1 MARKTR
7 DFDRRCGRA
16 SRVVTW
22 ALIVAPFAMAATA
35 LLGFVGRTGSAA
47 GAGPRLEPLH
57 GHQALVPPG
66 ATLLGPAP
74 SSAELPLV
82 VTLQPRDQ
90 AALSAEAHAVS
101 DPASPDYHRFLTP
114 GEFAQRYGPT
124 PATIAQVTAQLK
136 QSGLT
141 VGPPS
146 STGLSVPVSGTVAQV
161 QSAFATPIDRYRLSS
176 GKTGYHNRAAPEV
189 PVAVAPQIEGIL
201 GLDTLSPPHPSTT
214 LPQANASV
222 PRTGALGAES
232 APAFN
237 QPAPAAGNCASNI
250 SQVQHSFGAL
260 SAVDLAQAYSFDP
273 LYSSGN
279 YGSGK
284 TVALVEMS
292 GAGYRSTD
300 IGQFATCY
308 GITNPQVSQRIV
320 AGGGATGGGTVE
332 AELDIETVLSLAPQA
347 NIEVYEGGPTADM
360 YSVFNAIVSDDTAK
374 VVSASWTNG
383 CEAYVAQAYQNSENT
398 LFQTAA
404 IEGQSIFV
412 ASGDQGAEGC
422 NFNGVVA
429 ASTNSQP
436 GAQVVDPS
444 TGTLYIANKS
454 SGNVT
459 VDSEGSSGN
468 PSSSVNA
475 FSVPTGS
482 GPDAVALDT
491 TDGKVFVA
499 NAGSNSLTAFS
510 TVTCKQ
516 GATSGCGSPT
526 QIASSGGDLTAPTA
540 LAVNG
545 STLYVANSN
554 GTIAVFNASTN
565 AFVTSVSLP
574 PSSSPTALAVD
585 SAGGVVY
592 VGDAGSVSGVDY
604 FNASTCNAT
613 NTTLCGVTPATVS
626 LSQHPVSMVV
636 DDSAG
641 SLYVANSGTAGI
653 SVVSLSSHTLT
664 TTIPTSG
671 TGIAGTGSA
680 VSVAL
685 APSGTQVLA
694 VLDGLTFP
702 GDVLATI
709 NPTTQTIISTVN
721 LETATTD
728 TMGALAVD
736 GTRNYVWVT
745 DATKN
750 DDVVQNLNLGVT
762 DPASQPY
769 VTAVG
774 GTSVSAPLGPAPTE
788 TTWNDQLHY
797 AEGAGGGGISQRFVM
812 PGFQQPLGTV
822 TGSSGTPCGNASG
835 DCREVPDVSADAD
848 PSTGYVIYDSDFNSV
863 FPYTGWTAIGGTSGA
878 APLWAAVLAVA
889 ASADGNTGGYGAMN
903 PILYTLAQKSPG
915 TYFNDVTTGNNDY
928 NAANGAQFG
937 ASSGYDMATGL
948 GTPITSALATGL
960 TVIPLEVAV
969 SGSQRYGGTP
979 SFTATPDFA
988 GSNSTPFGV
997 SLNTAGLS
1005 CSEVGTFTSISPT
1018 LPVASYTL
1026 LGSSCSGASL
1036 TGANASD
1043 YAIVYTSATNDFTVA
1058 PGPVNV
1064 AVSGSQTYG
1073 GMPTF
1078 SGSST
1083 PPTGITVTTS
1093 GLSCTEL
1100 QPLRVITP
1108 ALAAGSDTLLPGSC
1122 AGATLSGTNAGD
1134 YAVSYTSTAG
1144 DFTVSPAPLTIT
1156 ASNASMTYGSAAPT
1170 IIPGYSGFV
1179 NSDTASSLTT
1189 KPICS
1194 TTATG
1199 ASPVSGSP
1207 YASSCTGAVDPN
1219 YSFAYDPGAVTVNPA
1234 ALTVTA
1240 SNGSMAYGGT
1250 PPVITAID
1258 TGFVN
1263 GDTASS
1269 LTTPPSCSTTATS
1282 TSPVAGSP
1290 YASSCAG
1297 AADTNYSIVYV
1308 SGSVAV
1314 TKASLTVTAS
1324 SGSMTY
1330 GGTPPVVT
1338 AAYTGFVNG
1347 DGVSSLTTLATCSTT
1362 ATTTSPAS
1370 PPAYPA
1376 TCTGASGPNYA
1387 MSYVAGA
1394 TTINRATLT
1403 VTASNA
1409 SMTYGAAPPTIIP
1422 GYSGFVNGDSPASL
1436 TTTPTCSTTATGA
1449 SPVAGSPYSSSCT
1462 GTVDPNYSFAY
1473 VPGSVSDVVGPA
1485 HRHGSQHFHDLR
1497 QRAADH
1503 HARLRRLRQ
1512 RRHGILP
1519 DDEAQLLDHGDQR
1532 QHGGGLAVLVV
1543 VHGRRGRELHHDV
1556 LRGHHDGE
1564 PGPAH
1569 GDRLERVDD
1578 LRRHAARRDARL
1590 YRFRQR

>member
-101 DPASPDYHRFLTP
+101 DPASPDYHHFLTP

-214 LPQANASV
+214 LPQANAAV

-237 QPAPAAGNCASNI
+237 QPAPVAGNCASSI
-250 SQVQHSFGAL
+250 SGVQSTYGAL
-260 SAVDLAQAYSFDP
+260 NAVQLAQAYSFDP

-279 YGSGK
+279 YGSGQ

-292 GAGYRSTD
+292 GAGYSPTD
-300 IGQFATCY
+300 IAQFATCY
-308 GITNPQVSQRIV
+308 GLPAPGNQRVSQRIV

-374 VVSASWTNG
+374 IVSASWTNG

-475 FSVPTGS
+475 ASVPTGS

-491 TDGKVFVA
+491 AHGKVFVA
-499 NAGSNSLTAFS
+499 NAGSSSLTVIS
-510 TVTCKQ
+510 TGTCKQ
-516 GATSGCGSPT
+516 GTTSGCAFPT
-526 QIASSGGDLTAPTA
+526 QIASSGGDLTGPTA

-565 AFVTSVSLP
+565 AFVTSFNLL

-585 SAGGVVY
+585 SAGVVY

-613 NTTLCGVTPATVS
+613 NTTLCAVPPATVP

-636 DDSAG
+636 DDAAG
-641 SLYVANSGTAGI
+641 FLYVANAGTAGI
-653 SVVSLSSHTLT
+653 SVVNLSSHTLT

-671 TGIAGTGSA
+671 TGIAGPRSA

-685 APSGTQVLA
+685 APSGNQVLV
-694 VLDGLTFP
+694 VLDGLTSAAFP
-702 GDVLATI
+702 GDVMATI

-721 LETATTD
+721 LETATD

-736 GTRNYVWVT
+736 GTRELRLGHGRHRQRRRRPEPQPRSYRPCEPALCHCSRRHVRQRPPWPGA
-745 DATKN
+745 DG
-750 DDVVQNLNLGVT
+750 DDV
-762 DPASQPY
+762 
-769 VTAVG
+769 
-774 GTSVSAPLGPAPTE
+774 E
-788 TTWNDQLHY
+788 
-797 AEGAGGGGISQRFVM
+797 R
-812 PGFQQPLGTV
+812 
-822 TGSSGTPCGNASG
+822 
-835 DCREVPDVSADAD
+835 
-848 PSTGYVIYDSDFNSV
+848 
-863 FPYTGWTAIGGTSGA
+863 
-878 APLWAAVLAVA
+878 
-889 ASADGNTGGYGAMN
+889 
-903 PILYTLAQKSPG
+903 
-915 TYFNDVTTGNNDY
+915 
-928 NAANGAQFG
+928 
-937 ASSGYDMATGL
+937 
-948 GTPITSALATGL
+948 
-960 TVIPLEVAV
+960 
-969 SGSQRYGGTP
+969 
-979 SFTATPDFA
+979 
-988 GSNSTPFGV
+988 
-997 SLNTAGLS
+997 
-1005 CSEVGTFTSISPT
+1005 
-1018 LPVASYTL
+1018 
-1026 LGSSCSGASL
+1026 
-1036 TGANASD
+1036 
-1043 YAIVYTSATNDFTVA
+1043 
-1058 PGPVNV
+1058 
-1064 AVSGSQTYG
+1064 
-1073 GMPTF
+1073 
-1078 SGSST
+1078 
-1083 PPTGITVTTS
+1083 
-1093 GLSCTEL
+1093 
-1100 QPLRVITP
+1100 
-1108 ALAAGSDTLLPGSC
+1108 
-1122 AGATLSGTNAGD
+1122 
-1134 YAVSYTSTAG
+1134 
-1144 DFTVSPAPLTIT
+1144 
-1156 ASNASMTYGSAAPT
+1156 
-1170 IIPGYSGFV
+1170 
-1179 NSDTASSLTT
+1179 
-1189 KPICS
+1189 
-1194 TTATG
+1194 
-1199 ASPVSGSP
+1199 
-1207 YASSCTGAVDPN
+1207 
-1219 YSFAYDPGAVTVNPA
+1219 PA
-1234 ALTVTA
+1234 AL
-1240 SNGSMAYGGT
+1240 
-1250 PPVITAID
+1250 
-1258 TGFVN
+1258 
-1263 GDTASS
+1263 
-1269 LTTPPSCSTTATS
+1269 
-1282 TSPVAGSP
+1282 
-1290 YASSCAG
+1290 
-1297 AADTNYSIVYV
+1297 
-1308 SGSVAV
+1308 
-1314 TKASLTVTAS
+1314 
-1324 SGSMTY
+1324 
-1330 GGTPPVVT
+1330 
-1338 AAYTGFVNG
+1338 
-1347 DGVSSLTTLATCSTT
+1347 
-1362 ATTTSPAS
+1362 
-1370 PPAYPA
+1370 
-1376 TCTGASGPNYA
+1376 
-1387 MSYVAGA
+1387 
-1394 TTINRATLT
+1394 R
-1403 VTASNA
+1403 
-1409 SMTYGAAPPTIIP
+1409 
-1422 GYSGFVNGDSPASL
+1422 
-1436 TTTPTCSTTATGA
+1436 
-1449 SPVAGSPYSSSCT
+1449 
-1462 GTVDPNYSFAY
+1462 
-1473 VPGSVSDVVGPA
+1473 
-1485 HRHGSQHFHDLR
+1485 
-1497 QRAADH
+1497 
-1503 HARLRRLRQ
+1503 
-1512 RRHGILP
+1512 
-1519 DDEAQLLDHGDQR
+1519 
-1532 QHGGGLAVLVV
+1532 
-1543 VHGRRGRELHHDV
+1543 GRRGRWRHFATVRHARL
-1556 LRGHHDGE
+1556 
-1564 PGPAH
+1564 PAAPRH
-1569 GDRLERVDD
+1569 GDRQQ
-1578 LRRHAARRDARL
+1578 RHAL
-1590 YRFRQR
+1590 RQFQW